1 MSSLTEVHLQN
12 YRSFLDA
19 RCRLSP
25 VTAVIGANNAGK
37 SNLLKGLRDVIVA
50 ASDSMFTLGYTLGNS
65 HHRKY
70 GSEAT
75 PRTLLVRAQE
85 EELAIRLGD
94 TNDDLEPGWKYL
106 PLRDDALRWRGELS
120 VRKGGY
126 YILDADKIGN
136 SEPDQE
142 DPFVHS
148 DGEGVTRVLQMLS
161 LKQRKAFQLIEE
173 EFRRFVPEIEELTFE
188 RADQG
193 KWFLQVRETGLEDTP
208 VALSEMS
215 EGTRTI
221 LALLTIIHQPNRPE
235 LILLEDIEHAI
246 HPRGLAP
253 LVETMRRMAEEHGV
267 QFIFT
272 TQSPYVLDCF
282 QKPEYWDDVVIV
294 EKKDGVSTLTNA
306 KDRLVALG
314 YEREMENLPLGDLW
328 YSGALGGVAGPNEL
342 WDEPESKP

>member
-1 MSSLTEVHLQN
+1 MNDVWDCPFRSQKMKEAEVRLAAKGINKYGIEANAEVIRESLEKRQPGSS
-12 YRSFLDA
+12 RSA
-19 RCRLSP
+19 S
-25 VTAVIGANNAGK
+25 GS
-37 SNLLKGLRDVIVA
+37 SNLYIENIACFVLKDDCIGVA
-50 ASDSMFTLGYTLGNS
+50 ESDS
-65 HHRKY
+65 
-70 GSEAT
+70 E
-75 PRTLLVRAQE
+75 Q
-85 EELAIRLGD
+85 
-94 TNDDLEPGWKYL
+94 
-106 PLRDDALRWRGELS
+106 
-120 VRKGGY
+120 
-126 YILDADKIGN
+126 
-136 SEPDQE
+136 
-142 DPFVHS
+142 PFVHS
-148 DGEGVTRVLQMLS
+148 SGEGVTRVLQWLS
-161 LKQRKAFQLIEE
+161 LKKKKVFQSIEE
-173 EFRRFVPEIEELTFE
+173 EFRTYVPEVEELTFE

-193 KWFLQVRETGLEDTP
+193 KWFLQVLEKGFEEP
-208 VALSEMS
+208 VSLTQLSA
-215 EGTRTI
+215 GTRTI

-253 LVETMRRMAEEHGV
+253 LVETMRRMAKEHGV

-342 WDEPESKP
+342 WDEPESKL

>member
-1 MSSLTEVHLQN
+1 MPSLTEVHLQN

-19 RCRLSP
+19 KCRLSP

-37 SNLLKGLRDVIVA
+37 SNLLKGIRVTLDFN
-50 ASDSMFTLGYTLGNS
+50 DSSRAGHPFHVDPFES
-65 HHRKY
+65 CHHRSAGMELQDVNVRLETAMTGLWFEFTRPY
-70 GSEAT
+70 SRRGPESGAMGGSSY
-75 PRTLLVRAQE
+75 
-85 EELAIRLGD
+85 D
-94 TNDDLEPGWKYL
+94 H
-106 PLRDDALRWRGELS
+106 S
-120 VRKGGY
+120 FGY
-126 YILDADKIGN
+126 YHLDADVIGIAESD
-136 SEPDQE
+136 SEKPR
-142 DPFVHS
+142 VHAN
-148 DGEGVTRVLQMLS
+148 GEGVTRVLQMLS
-161 LKQRKAFQLIEE
+161 LKKKKVFQQIED
-173 EFRRFVPEIEELTFE
+173 EFNTFVPEVKELTFE

-193 KWFLQVRETGLEDTP
+193 KWYLQVREAGLENAP
-208 VALSEMS
+208 VALSELS

-221 LALLTIIHQPNRPE
+221 LALLTIIHQQTRPQ

-253 LVETMRRMAEEHGV
+253 LVETMRRMAKEHGV

-328 YSGALGGVAGPNEL
+328 YSGALGGVAGPNDL
-342 WDEPESKP
+342 WDEPKSKP

>member
-1 MSSLTEVHLQN
+1 MPFLTEVHFQN

-19 RCRLSP
+19 KCRLSP

-37 SNLLKGLRDVIVA
+37 SNLLKGIRDLATAGTNPLFYIPADFADFFLRKEGMESLPTVAMLRTRENEFVIENRDVE
-50 ASDSMFTLGYTLGNS
+50 DF
-65 HHRKY
+65 
-70 GSEAT
+70 
-75 PRTLLVRAQE
+75 
-85 EELAIRLGD
+85 D
-94 TNDDLEPGWKYL
+94 EPGWKYL
-106 PLRDDALRWRGELS
+106 PIRDDWRTRFRGGLGIS
-120 VRKGGY
+120 RVGY
-126 YILDADKIGN
+126 YVLEANKIGIP
-136 SEPDQE
+136 EPDAE
-142 DPFVHS
+142 KPSVHT

-161 LKQRKAFQLIEE
+161 LRLRKTFQRIEE
-173 EFRRFVPEIEELTFE
+173 EFREFVAEIEELSFE
-188 RADQG
+188 RAEQG
-193 KWFLQVRETGLEDTP
+193 KWFIQVKEHGIEEP
-208 VALSEMS
+208 VSLSEMS

-253 LVETMRRMAEEHGV
+253 LVETMRRMAKEHGV

-342 WDEPESKP
+342 WDEPQSKS